1 MCPQESNQGSERA
14 TRELSQRGGSRGI
27 NPVSREGSQAELQ
40 AERRA
45 FDSRP
50 DRRKIAQSA
59 MPFKQME
66 NVSHYV
72 EACSALGV
80 PAQDLFQTVDLF
92 EGKDMRAV
100 VRNIHSLGR
109 VAQVCTSYLRPSCC
123 LRPPTCCLLPPAS
136 HCRRSRLSRART
148 SAPSSPAATSGRLA
162 SSSSPRRA
170 RCPPA
175 GPTSAARCRWA
186 AARASPTYLARR
198 HPRPRHPRPSR
209 RRRLRRIRDRR

>member
-109 VAQVCTSYLRPSCC
+109 VCQ
-123 LRPPTCCLLPPAS
+123 
-136 HCRRSRLSRART
+136 RLH
-148 SAPSSPAATSGRLA
+148 G
-162 SSSSPRRA
+162 
-170 RCPPA
+170 
-175 GPTSAARCRWA
+175 A
-186 AARASPTYLARR
+186 AAQHGVHGTLRLT
-198 HPRPRHPRPSR
+198 PS
-209 RRRLRRIRDRR
+209 DSGAPAFWP